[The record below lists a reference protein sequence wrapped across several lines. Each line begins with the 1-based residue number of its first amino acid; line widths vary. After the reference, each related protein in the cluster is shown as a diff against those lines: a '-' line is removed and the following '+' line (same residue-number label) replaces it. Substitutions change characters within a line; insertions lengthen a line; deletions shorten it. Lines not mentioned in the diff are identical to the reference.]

1 MEIRFGS
8 ADDLNILAAAEAQCF
23 NRAERA
29 DTETIRERLNAYPN
43 HFLLLHE
50 GGELAAYI
58 DGAATKERDL
68 SDAMFED
75 VSMHD
80 ENGGWQMIFGL
91 GVLPKF
97 RGRGYAAALI
107 NSFAE
112 LAESERRLG
121 VVLTCKPRLVPFYTK
136 FGFID
141 EGVCPSIHGG
151 AVWHQMRME
160 FKKR

>member
-80 ENGGWQMIFGL
+80 DIVGW
-91 GVLPKF
+91 
-97 RGRGYAAALI
+97 
-107 NSFAE
+107 
-112 LAESERRLG
+112 
-121 VVLTCKPRLVPFYTK
+121 
-136 FGFID
+136 
-141 EGVCPSIHGG
+141 
-151 AVWHQMRME
+151 
-160 FKKR
+160 